1 MNRALFL
8 SIFFAFFAGISYAP
22 AVEPGAVS
30 SDSGFVGKLIPSEKK
45 TWLDDSTGREI
56 TQWTSTGPNWHPY
69 FTSESFID
77 DTTAMIISPRTGK
90 KQLYKLDLH
99 SGQMVQM
106 TAAEDYRNMA
116 HLPAYTTVWYLDG
129 MKLRA
134 LNTASLKSTDVYD
147 FKDETFQINSFSVTC
162 DAKWFVFSVN
172 KKRATEGNC
181 QYGPFA
187 IYRLSLQDLSLKQ
200 ITMDYGFN
208 IGHVQANPV
217 NPNLVMYC
225 WQWEAFDRPKLVGH
239 APIRIWWVNIDGT
252 DGGPLAQE
260 YGTQRTHE
268 TWTADGKQIA
278 FVSKY
283 RLGADLG
290 KHFLGVQSI
299 DGTVKSTYPAQVS
312 PAHQNLYKDNKHWIV
327 DLYNNQEP
335 LLVMFTRSSNEL
347 EKTEVLFR
355 HGSSMVG
362 QNSHPHPRFSTN
374 GTYVLFSTDRTG
386 ISQVYT
392 ARVDLDKAR

>member
-1 MNRALFL
+1 MIRALYL
-8 SIFFAFFAGISYAP
+8 SAFIAFAACMSHARAAERPAGTTD
-22 AVEPGAVS
+22 G
-30 SDSGFVGKLIPSEKK
+30 GFVGKVIPSEKK
-45 TWLDDSTGREI
+45 SWTDESTGHEI
-56 TQWTSTGPNWHPY
+56 TQWTTTGPNWHPY
-69 FTSESFID
+69 FTTDSFID
-77 DTTAMIISPRTGK
+77 DSTAIIISPRTGK

-99 SGQMVQM
+99 SGSMVQM
-106 TAAEDYRNMA
+106 TAAEDYRNMV
-116 HLPAYTTVWYLDG
+116 HLPAFGAIWYLDG
-129 MKLRA
+129 TKLCS
-134 LNTASLKSTDVYD
+134 LNTGTLKASDIYD
-147 FKDETFQINSFSVTC
+147 FKDESFQVHSFSVTC

-172 KKRATEGNC
+172 KTRATEGNC

-187 IYRLSLQDLSLKQ
+187 ICRLNLQDRSLKQ

-208 IGHVQANPV
+208 IGHIQANPV
-217 NPNLVMYC
+217 NPNLIMYC

-252 DGGPLAQE
+252 DGGPVAQE

-268 TWTADGKQIA
+268 TWTADGKGIV

-283 RLGADLG
+283 RWGANVG

-299 DGTVKSTYPAQVS
+299 DGTVHSTYWAQVS

-335 LLVMFTRSSNEL
+335 LLVMFTRASDKL

-355 HGSSMVG
+355 HGSSMIG

-374 GTYVLFSTDRTG
+374 GTYILFSTDRTG
-386 ISQVYT
+386 IAQVYT
-392 ARVDLDKAR
+392 VRVDVDKAQ